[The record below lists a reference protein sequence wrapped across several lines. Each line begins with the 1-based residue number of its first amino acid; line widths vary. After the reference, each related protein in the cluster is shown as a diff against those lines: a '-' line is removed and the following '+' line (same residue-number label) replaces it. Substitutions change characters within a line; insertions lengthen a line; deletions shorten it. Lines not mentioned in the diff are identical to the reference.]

1 MINISNLLFR
11 YDKKPVIDIAEASF
25 GTNMVHGIVGL
36 NGAGKTTFF
45 NLLAHYLKADQGQIR
60 YNDRPLAR
68 QDIAYLE
75 TSNFFYSNITGAEY
89 LKIFPVTNKSFQ
101 LEKLN
106 ELFQLPLP
114 EIAESYS
121 TGMKKKLALLA
132 ILQQDKPI
140 YILDEPFNG
149 LDMETNRILEMIL
162 ENLKQKGKTIF
173 ISSHILSPLLTGC
186 DEIHIL
192 QKGRFQKSFSK
203 PQFIHIEQ
211 ELFDDF
217 NKRAGDIVN
226 SSF

>member
-1 MINISNLLFR
+1 MIKISNLLFQ
-11 YDKKPVIDIAEASF
+11 YDKRPVIHIGEASF
-25 GTNMVHGIVGL
+25 ETSRVHGIVGL

-45 NLLAHYLKADQGQIR
+45 NLLAHYLKADEGQII
-60 YNDRPLAR
+60 YNNKPLSR

-106 ELFQLPLP
+106 ELFQLPLQ

-149 LDMETNRILEMIL
+149 LDMETNRVLEMML
-162 ENLKQKGKTIF
+162 ENLKQKGKTVF
-173 ISSHILSPLLTGC
+173 ISSHILAPLLTGC
-186 DEIHIL
+186 D
-192 QKGRFQKSFSK
+192 
-203 PQFIHIEQ
+203 
-211 ELFDDF
+211 
-217 NKRAGDIVN
+217 DI
-226 SSF
+226 